1 MCTVRMYAKCLYPW
15 QGVTSDCFHPG
26 HGTLRINKIENVGRV
41 TQFLKGKKVNLE
53 NIGPEDIVDGRPRL
67 LLGLIWIIILRFQVQ
82 EIEMQVGCVLVCVCV
97 CLFVRCVCVVCVLC
111 VCVCVWCIQLR
122 FF

>member
-1 MCTVRMYAKCLYPW
+1 MRTRQL
-15 QGVTSDCFHPG
+15 VTSSRVVTSGHLLPG

-67 LLGLIWIIILRFQVQ
+67 LLGLMWIIILRFQVQ
-82 EIEMQVGCVLVCVCV
+82 EIEMQVVCVCV
-97 CLFVRCVCVVCVLC
+97 CVCVCVLC
-111 VCVCVWCIQLR
+111 GRGFLVV
-122 FF
+122 

>member
-1 MCTVRMYAKCLYPW
+1 MYIRLCADRLYPR
-15 QGVTSDCFHPG
+15 QGVTSGCYHPG
-26 HGTLRINKIENVGRV
+26 HETLQINKIENVVRV

-82 EIEMQVGCVLVCVCV
+82 EIEMQVGCVCACV
-97 CLFVRCVCVVCVLC
+97 
-111 VCVCVWCIQLR
+111 
-122 FF
+122 

>member
-1 MCTVRMYAKCLYPW
+1 MYSTYVCKVLVPKV
-15 QGVTSDCFHPG
+15 GVTSDCFHPG

-82 EIEMQVGCVLVCVCV
+82 EIEMQVGCVCACV
-97 CLFVRCVCVVCVLC
+97 
-111 VCVCVWCIQLR
+111 
-122 FF
+122 